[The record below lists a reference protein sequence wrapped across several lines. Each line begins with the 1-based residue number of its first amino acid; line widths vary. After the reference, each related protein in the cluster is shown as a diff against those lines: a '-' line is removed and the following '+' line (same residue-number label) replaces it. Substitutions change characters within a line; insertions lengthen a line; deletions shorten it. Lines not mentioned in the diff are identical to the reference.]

1 MMINCRLSKLTVSSS
16 SLIRAD
22 IAFCYFLALN
32 FILNGFV
39 KYNKCALKRVSS
51 TTLLIWINCRCVHC
65 FLFES
70 QTVHF
75 ITGDRL
81 LNVNSVQLIVKAP
94 HFIAR
99 SKVSHSSCV
108 LDLFMVLYIIWR
120 VFALNKLW
128 LRETNCLLPH
138 SLPAFVLVVRSVFV
152 HRVLFHTYS
161 LENLWFK
168 YEIVVLYVCVCVVDC
183 ISAYTNINQI
193 QTRSLDDVY
202 ICIYILY

>member
-32 FILNGFV
+32 LILNGFV
-39 KYNKCALKRVSS
+39 KYKCALKRVSS

-108 LDLFMVLYIIWR
+108 LDLFMFLYIYGECSLWINCDCAKLT
-120 VFALNKLW
+120 VFCLTLCLRLW
-128 LRETNCLLPH
+128 
-138 SLPAFVLVVRSVFV
+138 SSFVLCS
-152 HRVLFHTYS
+152 S
-161 LENLWFK
+161 
-168 YEIVVLYVCVCVVDC
+168 IVCCSTHIV
-183 ISAYTNINQI
+183 
-193 QTRSLDDVY
+193 
-202 ICIYILY
+202 